1 MISYISAFIK
11 FIKKHKYLLL
21 LFSLG
26 LITRIIYLSFLSRNP
41 ILLTPVLDAE
51 YYLEWA
57 KEIST
62 NSFWGNKV
70 FFAEPLY
77 AYILALLM
85 MLSPS
90 HVITLTLSIQ
100 VILGSFLS
108 VIVFLLAKK
117 IFDWST
123 GLIAGI
129 ITALYGPFIFYDFL
143 LLKTSLEVFL
153 LTLFILFF
161 INTTHSAKKWRYIIS
176 GILLGIIV
184 ILKGN
189 SLILLPFVVVFTLL
203 YDRQAYKQ
211 QLIRCCV
218 FILGFLLVVLP
229 ITFRNYLINK
239 DFVLTNYSIGMNIY
253 QGNWWDGDGS
263 LKQPY
268 FIRAHPRFEELDSY
282 KMAEA
287 FKGRSLKPSEVSGFW
302 INKTIAE
309 NFDNPFRLPKLVGNK
324 ILILL
329 NNTELGD
336 NYDYNVYK
344 EAIPFLSVLLD
355 FRFILPVGLTGL
367 LLLIFSK
374 RFFQVFK
381 NQNSNTKT
389 KSFLIYTIL
398 LYSLA
403 IIVGHVNSRYRLVLI
418 PLFIILASATLK
430 YLYINFRNKNYF
442 QVFLIGMMVS
452 ISLFIS
458 SINLQSYNVINREGF
473 YEYVIGSLYYTK
485 GDFNNAKKYLEQV
498 VNKNGKNVSAYKNLF
513 IIYLH
518 DGELDKANDVL
529 QKQLNLS
536 PHDSTVYSNAQL
548 FNNLKGKDSLYIKA
562 QVDKQIKISNES
574 VPLYDPYNYEA
585 LRYISLKNYVSAEN
599 YLNLSINKF
608 NRPENSLFILASIEG
623 AKGNVSKESSLLQEL
638 IQRNPY
644 NLAARYNLARLFLT
658 QKDHAQAI
666 QQLSFI
672 YNIALDYPN
681 VWYSLAKLYIKEG
694 NYKEASLI
702 IQTSTNRYKSDLEK
716 NEKLEELK
724 LLLRGK
730 EI

>member
-1 MISYISAFIK
+1 MINYISAFIK
-11 FIKKHKYLLL
+11 FIKKHKYLFL
-21 LFSLG
+21 LFFLG
-26 LITRIIYLSFLSRNP
+26 LIIRIIYLFFLSKNP

-90 HVITLTLSIQ
+90 HVITLTISIQ

-108 VIVFLLAKK
+108 VIVFLLTKK
-117 IFDWST
+117 IFDRST

-129 ITALYGPFIFYDFL
+129 ITAFYGPFIFYDFL

-161 INTTHSAKKWRYIIS
+161 IITTNSAKKWRYIIS

-184 ILKGN
+184 ILKGT
-189 SLILLPFVVVFTLL
+189 SLILLPFIITFILL
-203 YDRQAYKQ
+203 YDKQAYKQ

-218 FILGFLLVVLP
+218 FILGFLLVVFP
-229 ITFRNYLINK
+229 VTFRNYLISK

-253 QGNWWDGDGS
+253 QGNWWGGDGS

-268 FIRAHPRFEELDSY
+268 FIRAHPRFEEVDSY

-287 FKGRSLKPSEVSGFW
+287 FKGRDLKPSEVSGFW

-309 NFDNPFRLPKLVGNK
+309 NLDNPFRLPKLIGNK

-344 EAIPFLSVLLD
+344 KAIPFLNVLPD

-367 LLLIFSK
+367 LLFIFSK

-389 KSFLIYTIL
+389 KSFLVFTIL
-398 LYSLA
+398 LYSLV
-403 IIVGHVNSRYRLVLI
+403 IIVGHVNSRYRLPLI
-418 PLFIILASATLK
+418 PLFIILASAALK
-430 YLYINFRNKNYF
+430 YLYINFRKKDYF
-442 QVFLIGMMVS
+442 QVFLIGM
-452 ISLFIS
+452 ITIIFLFIS
-458 SINLQSYNVINREGF
+458 SINIKSYNVINRDGF
-473 YEYVIGSLYYTK
+473 YEYVIGSLYNTK
-485 GDFNNAKKYLEQV
+485 GDLNNAKKYLEQAA
-498 VNKNGKNVSAYKNLF
+498 NKNRKDVSAYKNLF
-513 IIYLH
+513 LIYLH

-536 PHDSTVYSNAQL
+536 PYDLTVYSNAQL

-562 QVDKQIKISNES
+562 QIDKQMKISTES
-574 VPLYDPYNYEA
+574 APLYDPYNYEA

-608 NRPENSLFILASIEG
+608 NRPENSLFILASVERIR
-623 AKGNVSKESSLLQEL
+623 GNISEESSLLKEL

-644 NLAARYNLARLFLT
+644 NLAARYNLAKVFLKQSDHT
-658 QKDHAQAI
+658 QATK
-666 QQLSFI
+666 QLSFI
-672 YNIALDYPN
+672 YNFAPDYSN
-681 VWYSLAKLYIKEG
+681 VWYSLAKLYIKEE
-694 NYKEASLI
+694 NYKAASLI

-724 LLLRGK
+724 LLLKEK